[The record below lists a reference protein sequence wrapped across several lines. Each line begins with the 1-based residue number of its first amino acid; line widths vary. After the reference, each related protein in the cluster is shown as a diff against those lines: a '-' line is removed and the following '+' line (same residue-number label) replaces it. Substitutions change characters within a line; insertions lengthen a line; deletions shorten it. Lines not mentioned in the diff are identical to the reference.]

1 MHRGY
6 DMSKNSVAMF
16 FFILMHLG
24 LSFFMA
30 LVSLQGLPYVALG
43 ILAIQFVSVFTFSIV
58 QGD

>member
-1 MHRGY
+1 MHRGC
-6 DMSKNSVAMF
+6 DMSKYSVAMF

-43 ILAIQFVSVFTFSIV
+43 ILAIQFVSVVTFSLLR
-58 QGD
+58 G

>member
-1 MHRGY
+1 
-6 DMSKNSVAMF
+6 MSKDSVAMF

-43 ILAIQFVSVFTFSIV
+43 ILAIQFVSVVTFSLLR
-58 QGD
+58 G